1 MRTEFL
7 DSNKSAR
14 TLMAMA
20 AKVEWT
26 PKIVEFLIESVR
38 SQKVVW
44 DSRCNSH
51 KSKNALE
58 SAWVQIAIDCGLEG
72 KASHVKAKWHDLNDT
87 YRKNLQMLTPKCG
100 DAGGA
105 KKVCWQWMDKM
116 SFLRKF
122 CVVETLTTSNFL
134 TVYD

>member
-1 MRTEFL
+1 MRAEFL

-14 TLMAMA
+14 TLMGMA
-20 AKVEWT
+20 AKVKWT
-26 PKIVEFLIESVR
+26 PEIVEFLIESVR

-44 DSRCNSH
+44 DSRFNSY

-72 KASHVKAKWHDLNDT
+72 KASLVKAKWHDLKDT
-87 YRKNLQMLTPKCG
+87 YRKRLKILTPKCG

-122 CVVETLTTSNFL
+122 CVVETQTTSNFL
-134 TVYD
+134 TLCD

>member
-1 MRTEFL
+1 
-7 DSNKSAR
+7 
-14 TLMAMA
+14 MAMA

-26 PKIVEFLIESVR
+26 PEIVEFLIKNVR

-44 DSRCNSH
+44 DSRCNGN

-58 SAWVQIAIDCGLEG
+58 SAWVQIAIDCCLEG
-72 KASHVKAKWHDLNDT
+72 KASHVKAKWHDLKDT
-87 YRKNLQMLTPKCG
+87 YGKKLKMLTPKCG

-122 CVVETLTTSNFL
+122 FFVETS
-134 TVYD
+134 

>member
-26 PKIVEFLIESVR
+26 PEIVEFLIESVR

-44 DSRCNSH
+44 DSRSI
-51 KSKNALE
+51 
-58 SAWVQIAIDCGLEG
+58 VTR
-72 KASHVKAKWHDLNDT
+72 AKMHW
-87 YRKNLQMLTPKCG
+87 NLHGSRLQ
-100 DAGGA
+100 
-105 KKVCWQWMDKM
+105 
-116 SFLRKF
+116 
-122 CVVETLTTSNFL
+122 L
-134 TVYD
+134 TVV

>member
-1 MRTEFL
+1 
-7 DSNKSAR
+7 
-14 TLMAMA
+14 MAMA

-26 PKIVEFLIESVR
+26 PEIVEFLIESVR

-44 DSRCNSH
+44 DSRCNSY
-51 KSKNALE
+51 KSKNVLK

-72 KASHVKAKWHDLNDT
+72 KASHVKAKWHDLKDT
-87 YRKNLQMLTPKCG
+87 YRKKLKMLTPKCG

-105 KKVCWQWMDKM
+105 KKVKTRRGHNRAKVCWQWTDKM

-122 CVVETLTTSNFL
+122 CVVETS
-134 TVYD
+134 